1 MFRFK
6 VSPICCRSAMCLPSK
21 DVQGEV
27 RVVRVGAYDVRV
39 GAYGVRVGAYV
50 NRMVN

>member
-27 RVVRVGAYDVRV
+27 QVVRMGAS
-39 GAYGVRVGAYV
+39 GVRADAYV
-50 NRMVN
+50 NMMAN

>member
-6 VSPICCRSAMCLPSK
+6 VSPICCRSVMCLPLK
-21 DVQGEV
+21 DVQGKV
-27 RVVRVGAYDVRV
+27 QVVRM

-50 NRMVN
+50 NMMAN